1 MGSAATMGL
10 SAGTSSISTNLIR
23 MLSRQAISRATQAR
37 NCLVVSSRGLS
48 VSTPNPERD
57 LVNFPDR
64 VRPIDKAPVRLGIF
78 PEEWF
83 TAMYPKTGVTGPY
96 MALFGVSTFLAS
108 KEYFVMEHDF
118 YVGIGL
124 AAVLTFVVKQ
134 VGPGWTA
141 EVNKELDADEAALR
155 SIRQN
160 EIDACK
166 AQIAEE
172 EICQANTVAWEDI
185 IAAKKE
191 AVGLQLEG
199 VYRARLQDAYT
210 QVKKRLDYQLET
222 ANVVRRMEQKHM
234 VDWIIGNVKKSITPA
249 QEEAALKKC
258 ISDLKALSSA

>member
-1 MGSAATMGL
+1 MGL

-37 NCLVVSSRGLS
+37 NCLVVSTRGLS
-48 VSTPNPERD
+48 LSTPNAERD
-57 LVNFPDR
+57 LVNYPAR
-64 VRPIDKAPVRLGIF
+64 VRPIDKPPVRLGIF

-108 KEYFVMEHDF
+108 KEFFVMEHDF

-124 AAVLTFVVKQ
+124 AAVLAFVVKQ
-134 VGPGWTA
+134 VGPDWTA
-141 EVNKELDADEAALR
+141 SINQQLDAEEAALKG
-155 SIRQN
+155 IRQN
-160 EIDACK
+160 EIDFCK
-166 AQIAEE
+166 SAIAAEE
-172 EICQANTVAWEDI
+172 ESQAKAAAWEDI

-191 AVGLQLEG
+191 AVGLQLEA
-199 VYRARLQDAYT
+199 VYRARLQSAYT

-249 QEEAALKKC
+249 QEDAALKKC
-258 ISDLKALSSA
+258 IADLKQLSGA